1 MNTFKMIIN
10 RIRIILFFSLKIK
23 MNIVYLCPNS
33 GLRIASIENGR
44 FRRNNGGNGKKG

>member
-1 MNTFKMIIN
+1 M
-10 RIRIILFFSLKIK
+10 FFSHKIK